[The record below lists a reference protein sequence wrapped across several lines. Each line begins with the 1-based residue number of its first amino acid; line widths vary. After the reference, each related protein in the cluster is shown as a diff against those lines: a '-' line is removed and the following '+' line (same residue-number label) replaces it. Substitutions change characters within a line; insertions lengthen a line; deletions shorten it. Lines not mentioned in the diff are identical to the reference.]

1 LRLNEDTYTIQLLDA
16 QRDLISLQ
24 KADLRSLRV
33 ENKASP
39 MPSYE
44 GKLSASELDDLI
56 AYLSSLRRKAREE

>member
-1 LRLNEDTYTIQLLDA
+1 
-16 QRDLISLQ
+16 
-24 KADLRSLRV
+24 
-33 ENKASP
+33 

>member
-1 LRLNEDTYTIQLLDA
+1 MQLLDA

-33 ENKASP
+33 ENKDSP

-44 GKLSASELDDLI
+44 GKLAAGELDDLV
-56 AYLSSLRRKAREE
+56 AYLYSLRRKAREE